1 VFPPAEPRQF
11 DYQRVYDFYRQLIL
25 DGDLEPGQ
33 KLPPLREIAQ
43 RSQVSQGSAQR
54 GIDLLAS
61 SKLVRTSRQGTFV
74 LEPRDTLGPQEQL
87 RSTRW
92 SAAERTDSWAVEQL
106 APAGDLAYVAPILGL
121 GHTVPPREVIRRQ
134 WRTLD
139 ATGPFRLTSAWV
151 PAQFA
156 ALVPELLVPEPLPV
170 PMGEAW
176 LIAERTS
183 QDITRGKSSR
193 EARRVRADAREAP
206 ALQLAPDGH
215 VLAETF
221 WWGGTHDILAY
232 VEFITREGRV
242 VVTDLV
248 P

>member
-1 VFPPAEPRQF
+1 VFPPAEPRRY
-11 DYQRVYDFYRQLIL
+11 DYQKVYDFYRQAIL
-25 DGDLEPGQ
+25 EGDLAPGDQ
-33 KLPPLREIAQ
+33 LPSLRAIARQ
-43 RSQVSQGSAQR
+43 SGVSQGSAQR
-54 GIDLLAS
+54 GIELLAS
-61 SKLVRTSRQGTFV
+61 SKLVITSNQGTFV
-74 LEPRDTLGPQEQL
+74 LDLRDTLGPQEQL
-87 RSTRW
+87 RATRW
-92 SAAERTDSWAVEQL
+92 SGAERTDSWVVDQL
-106 APAGDLAYVAPILGL
+106 VPAGDLAYVVPILGL

-221 WWGGTHDILAY
+221 WWGGAHDILAY
-232 VEFITREGRV
+232 VEFITRESRV
-242 VVTDLV
+242 VVTDLA